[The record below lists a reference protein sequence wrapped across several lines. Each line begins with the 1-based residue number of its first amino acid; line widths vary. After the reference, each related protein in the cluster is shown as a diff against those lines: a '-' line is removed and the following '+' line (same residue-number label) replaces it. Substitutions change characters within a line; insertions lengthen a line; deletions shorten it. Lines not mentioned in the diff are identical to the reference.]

1 MNSTELVDMF
11 RAEMRDIA
19 TPQLW
24 SDAEIY
30 GFIDDAQTWFCR
42 LTDGIPDS
50 RTPAVTRLNIV
61 PGVDW
66 YDIHTKIRQIRK
78 ATRSDTGMP
87 VTLYTAEQA
96 STVGITFTHAVTGD
110 IKAMVVGLE
119 PHALRVV
126 PMPVAALGVSA
137 VSSGITA
144 INTAVVLI
152 ANTTG
157 IDAGMGL
164 TATSVPVGT
173 TVLSVVAN
181 TSVTLSASVTAE
193 LPAGAALAFG
203 LIVEFATYRF
213 PLVTITDDGD
223 QALEI
228 DAQHH
233 TALLHWMKS
242 RAYDKQDAETFDRR
256 KSEDFRDRFTEYCA
270 RAQQEQ
276 QRARRVQGNVAYGG
290 VYIANPAGGNASG
303 GYTDPYNRK

>member
-1 MNSTELVDMF
+1 MNSTELLDVF
-11 RAEMRDIA
+11 RTEMHDIK
-19 TPQLW
+19 TPQLCG
-24 SDAEIY
+24 DTEIY
-30 GFIDDAQTWFCR
+30 AFIDDAQTWFCR

-50 RTPAVTRLNIV
+50 RTPAVTKLNIV
-61 PGVDW
+61 PGTDW
-66 YDIHTKIRQIRK
+66 YDTNVKIRQIRK

-96 STVGITFTHAVTGD
+96 NTIGITFSHAVTGD
-110 IKAMVVGLE
+110 LKAMVVGLE
-119 PHALRVV
+119 THALRVV
-126 PMPVAALGVSA
+126 PMPVDALGVST

-144 INTAVVLI
+144 INTAVVPI
-152 ANTTG
+152 ADTTG
-157 IDAGMGL
+157 ILIGMGL

-173 TVLSVVAN
+173 TVLSIIAN
-181 TSVTLSASVTAE
+181 TSVTLSANVTAE
-193 LPAGAALAFG
+193 VPLGATLAFG
-203 LIVEFATYRF
+203 LSVELAVYRF
-213 PLVTITDDGD
+213 PLITITDDGD

-228 DAQHH
+228 DDQHH

-256 KSEDFRDRFTEYCA
+256 KSEEFRTRFTEYCA